1 MAVRGIRGAT
11 TVTADRSDLVLEAT
25 GELLSE
31 ILRENPSMCPADIGS
46 VIFSMTADL
55 ISVFPAQAA
64 RLMDWG
70 EVPLF
75 CMQEIPVPNSLPMCI
90 RVLIHW
96 NTQLSQKEI
105 KHVYLRDA
113 IRLRP
118 DIASAQLEE
127 QYVNH
132 HEN

>member
-11 TVTADRSDLVLEAT
+11 TVTADHPDLILEAVE
-25 GELLSE
+25 ELLCV
-31 ILRENPSMCPADIGS
+31 ILRENPSLQPIDIGS
-46 VIFSMTADL
+46 VFFSMTEDL
-55 ISVFPAQAA
+55 KSVFPAQAA
-64 RLMDWG
+64 RQMGWG
-70 EVPLF
+70 DVPLF
-75 CMQEIPVPNSLPMCI
+75 CSPEIPVSNALPKCI

-96 NTQLSQKEI
+96 NTRISQNKI

-118 DIASAQLEE
+118 DIVSAKQEE
-127 QYVNH
+127 LYVNH